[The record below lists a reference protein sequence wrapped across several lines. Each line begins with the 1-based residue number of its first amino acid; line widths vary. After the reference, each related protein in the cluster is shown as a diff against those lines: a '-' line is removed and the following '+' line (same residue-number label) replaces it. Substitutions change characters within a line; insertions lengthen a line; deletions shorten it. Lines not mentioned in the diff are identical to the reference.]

1 MKTTRRPRP
10 NAACKLRNTQP
21 LAGGFTL
28 VELML
33 VVIIVAVLAMV
44 ALPSYQKQVAK
55 GRRADAVTALS
66 GIVQAQERWRSNRD
80 AYASSLENE
89 LILSTH
95 SEKNHYNLSL
105 SGVRN
110 PASFNFGYIAKATP
124 VSTGPQSG
132 DSDCKSMSIRV
143 DGGNIFYEST
153 DSSNQD
159 SSSLCWPK

>member
-1 MKTTRRPRP
+1 MKKARLPGP
-10 NAACKLRNTQP
+10 NTACELRIARY

-28 VELML
+28 IELML
-33 VVIIVAVLAMV
+33 VVIIVGVLAMV

-80 AYASSLENE
+80 AYASSLETE
-89 LILSTH
+89 LKLSPN
-95 SEKNHYNLSL
+95 SEKSHYTLSL
-105 SGVRN
+105 SGVRE

-143 DGGNIFYEST
+143 DGGNIFYESI

-159 SSSLCWPK
+159 SSSLCWPR